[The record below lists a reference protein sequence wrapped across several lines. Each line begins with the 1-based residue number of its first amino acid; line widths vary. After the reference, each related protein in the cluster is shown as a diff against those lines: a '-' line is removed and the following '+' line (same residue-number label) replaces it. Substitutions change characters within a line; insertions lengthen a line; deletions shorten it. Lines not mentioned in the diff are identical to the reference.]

1 MCGVVVIATRWWLAW
16 LLVSVACLMAL
27 LGANLS
33 PSWLLAPPYDDH
45 SAEADLLKGSSSPGQ
60 SVLCSD
66 GTRVTGATGCQPVDE
81 RPSIGLW
88 IRCVFMKAYLKPAL
102 HCGVYATRVS
112 DLPPAQ
118 VASLVAVV
126 AATAITTLTCFA
138 IFSATCV
145 RVIRGRSWF
154 STIGTIQAVAGVLS
168 LLGAAIFPLGWDSF
182 RVRSMC
188 GDDAGFYYPSACT
201 VGWAMYAVLGGS
213 LGLLLCTCLATF
225 SAKSTATDRVSNEIA
240 KGNQV
245 VCLI

>member
-1 MCGVVVIATRWWLAW
+1 MCGLVVIATRWWLAW

-45 SAEADLLKGSSSPGQ
+45 SAEADLLKGSAAGQ
-60 SVLCSD
+60 PVMCAD
-66 GTRVTGATGCQPVDE
+66 GTRVSEVAGCKPVSE

-118 VASLVAVV
+118 VASLIAVV

-154 STIGTIQAVAGVLS
+154 TTIGTIQAVAGYKRKIMNHQSTDKQVWLVIGISFKFFIASVITCNMHSHKASQSTVCYIVTNHYTVNFEES
-168 LLGAAIFPLGWDSF
+168 LQFCSVAYPL
-182 RVRSMC
+182 
-188 GDDAGFYYPSACT
+188 P
-201 VGWAMYAVLGGS
+201 
-213 LGLLLCTCLATF
+213 
-225 SAKSTATDRVSNEIA
+225 VS
-240 KGNQV
+240 G
-245 VCLI
+245 